1 MLTASEESEKQLVT
15 KVTDLNQQFRDQ
27 TQALAVAT
35 STQQQLQKEVEK
47 EKEGNQVLSAR
58 IIELSQK
65 LEERESEARTIPRD
79 FSFAS
84 SEFQASLTCGLYL
97 SFCYLSLC
105 CPIGCEWRCVTG

>member
-1 MLTASEESEKQLVT
+1 MLTASEESEKLLET
-15 KVTDLNQQFRDQ
+15 KVTDLDQQLKDQ
-27 TQALAVAT
+27 TQALVVAT
-35 STQQQLQKEVEK
+35 STHQQLQKEIEK

-84 SEFQASLTCGLYL
+84 SEFQACE
-97 SFCYLSLC
+97 LC
-105 CPIGCEWRCVTG
+105 IIIL